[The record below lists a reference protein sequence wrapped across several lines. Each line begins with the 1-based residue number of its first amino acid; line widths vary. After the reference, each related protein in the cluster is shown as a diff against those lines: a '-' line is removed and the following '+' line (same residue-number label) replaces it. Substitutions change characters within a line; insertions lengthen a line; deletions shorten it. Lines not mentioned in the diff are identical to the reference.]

1 MLASVT
7 EYIKRE
13 EFRKELKDVLQPIFE
28 MLADLARPYFIYA
41 IFFVLVNFVL
51 LVSIFFYLMRLK
63 KNIT

>member
-13 EFRKELKDVLQPIFE
+13 EFRKELKEVLQPIFE
-28 MLADLARPYFIYA
+28 MLADLARPYFIYS

>member
-28 MLADLARPYFIYA
+28 MLADLARPYFIYG
-41 IFFVLVNFVL
+41 IFFVLINFVL

-63 KNIT
+63 KNIW